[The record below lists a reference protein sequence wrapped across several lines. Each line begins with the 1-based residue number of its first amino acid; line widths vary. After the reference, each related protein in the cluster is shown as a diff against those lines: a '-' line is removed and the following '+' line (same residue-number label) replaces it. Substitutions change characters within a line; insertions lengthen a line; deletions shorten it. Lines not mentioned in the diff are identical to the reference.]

1 MDRRDRGRRSIT
13 TSRRTEMNQT
23 NTQTAVQSAAIG
35 GSIFAFLNT
44 IVQAISQVGANVFV

>member
-35 GSIFAFLNT
+35 GGIFAFLNT

>member
-1 MDRRDRGRRSIT
+1 
-13 TSRRTEMNQT
+13 MNQT